1 MREVE
6 FLVSYI
12 RGYIRGRLLAHAFTR
27 AWIERNWNSR
37 RLRCLLSLLLA
48 TWRGGS
54 RSSRCWRYGHLVIF
68 SVKDTLPS
76 SGWRKWQLARLGTFS
91 EETSPELSLTSD
103 FSFFIRK
110 IGRGREGIECRLISR
125 QECLSSRSYSLI
137 ILLLSRWTIR
147 GKRVKNIRERNL
159 IQPLKTLIYF
169 TFPLMNRTLENLR
182 DNNRGRNS
190 IQALKTLIYSIFPL
204 NNHILENLR

>member
-137 ILLLSRWTIR
+137 
-147 GKRVKNIRERNL
+147 V
-159 IQPLKTLIYF
+159 
-169 TFPLMNRTLENLR
+169 
-182 DNNRGRNS
+182 
-190 IQALKTLIYSIFPL
+190 PL
-204 NNHILENLR
+204 NDTRKRSKEYQRKKFNTTSENVNLFHFSINESHSRKFKR